1 MGESESGRA
10 GDPVSPSRPLAP
22 SPPRHSA
29 WVEVSLAA
37 LKHNLS
43 EVRGFVG
50 PTAKVM
56 AVVKADAYG
65 HGAVAASKAF
75 VEAGADYLGVTT
87 LEEALELRESG
98 ISIPILVFSP
108 LLPDQA
114 ESALA
119 HDIEQTICDLDLA
132 KSVSEAASKLGKP
145 ARLHV
150 KVDTGM
156 GRLGVQPDDCADF
169 MYRLLNHEG
178 IEVAGVYTHFANALA
193 RDISDARKQ
202 NEAFSALIELLKSKD
217 IPTGLCHAANSAGII
232 RVPESHHDM
241 VRPGTI
247 LYGQY
252 PTSHMPRKLDLRET
266 WCLKSRIVALRKLP
280 AGAKVGY
287 GSEFTAK
294 RPTLAAVIP
303 IGYSDGFTLI
313 PESAA
318 RRANNP
324 LNLIAGKMLGANAGL
339 HVTIRDKR
347 APVIGR
353 VSMQMCSVDVT
364 DIPDVQIGD
373 EVIIPARRTTTSS
386 RIPRV
391 YVA

>member
-1 MGESESGRA
+1 MNGRKGEG
-10 GDPVSPSRPLAP
+10 G
-22 SPPRHSA
+22 SPPHHSA
-29 WVEVSLAA
+29 WVEVNLGA

-43 EVRGFVG
+43 EVRAFVG
-50 PTAKVM
+50 PSVKVM

-65 HGAVAASKAF
+65 HGAIATSRAF
-75 VEAGADYLGVTT
+75 MEAGADCLGVTT
-87 LEEALELRESG
+87 LEEALELRDAG
-98 ISIPILVFSP
+98 LAAPILVFSP
-108 LLPDQA
+108 LLPDQVEA
-114 ESALA
+114 ALA
-119 HDIEQTICDLDLA
+119 RDIEQTVCDLELA
-132 KSVSEAASKLGKP
+132 KPVSAAASKSGKP
-145 ARLHV
+145 ARVHV

-156 GRLGVQPDDCADF
+156 GRLGVVADDCADF
-169 MYRLLNHEG
+169 MYRLLNMPG
-178 IEVAGVYTHFANALA
+178 IEIAGVYTHFANALA
-193 RDISDARKQ
+193 RDISDAKRQ
-202 NEAFSALIELLKSKD
+202 NERFSDLIPLLRSKD
-217 IPTGLCHAANSAGII
+217 IPTGLCHAANSAGLI
-232 RVPESHHDM
+232 RIPESHHDM

-266 WCLKSRIVALRKLP
+266 WCLKARIVALKKLP
-280 AGAKVGY
+280 VGARVGY

-318 RRANNP
+318 RRANSP
-324 LNLIAGKMLGANAGL
+324 VSFIAGKVLGTNGGP
-339 HVTIRDKR
+339 HVTVREKR

-353 VSMQMCSVDVT
+353 VSMQLCSVDVT
-364 DIPDVQIGD
+364 DVPGVQLGD

-391 YVA
+391 HV